1 MQSFQGQLLVAAGQ
15 LQEPTF
21 SQTVVLMLQHNEQ
34 GALGVVLNR
43 PVEQTIRNLWEQVS
57 EAPCEVDLPVNLGG
71 PVSGPL
77 LAVHCQEPLA
87 ELEVPCGV
95 FVAATKDN
103 LDRLVQ
109 APEQPFRLFVG
120 HAGWAAG
127 QLEGEIARGM
137 WHLLPAT
144 TDLVFGDHEGLWQ
157 HCVRLA
163 GRRFYRDVLGIA
175 GGPADLGLN

>member
-1 MQSFQGQLLVAAGQ
+1 MKSLQGQLLVAAGQ
-15 LQEPTF
+15 LSEPTF
-21 SQTVVLMLQHNEQ
+21 SQTVVLMLQHTDE

-43 PVEQTIRNLWEQVS
+43 PVEQTVRTLWQQVS
-57 EAPCEVDLPVNLGG
+57 EAPCDADFPVNLGG

-77 LAVHCQEPLA
+77 LAVHCEETLS

-103 LDRLVQ
+103 LERLVQ
-109 APEQPFRLFVG
+109 APEHPFRLFVG

-127 QLEGEIARGM
+127 QLEGEIERGM
-137 WHLLPAT
+137 WHLVPAT

-163 GRRFYRDVLGIA
+163 GRRFYADVLGITE
-175 GGPADLGLN
+175 GPDEPSEN